1 MVYLTRNNVDIEES
15 TQSPSKRVRDP
26 QGPTYSES
34 SSDENGDLE
43 SHPRVRHTR
52 RTLCSS
58 RSKFTV
64 LSDDEEEDVGNAVDN
79 PQRRTRFQS
88 KHHMRLGDIDESYKP
103 PQLKALAVKMTV
115 NEQCKKDMHL
125 LAVPK
130 VPGDVMEE
138 PTGKRQLFG
147 DAPTFAKKD
156 NEKCKKVQWC
166 VPVTEVLM
174 KKPAE
179 KQCVPKGVASSSSAA
194 TNRQDTAVKITF
206 TEAGHLEA
214 AQKVKTILRHFNSY
228 YLRFVQEEENRCRK
242 EESEKLKIKA
252 KSKEEGKE
260 KKKSRRPDLK
270 AITQMKADK
279 KMEDRG
285 KVLGHVPGIN
295 VGDQFFSRCE
305 MVAIGLHCH
314 WLGGIDTIPA
324 SARKTLPFLKNITK
338 LPVASSIMLSG
349 AYEDDIDNSDDVIY
363 TGSGGNDLLGRKHQI
378 ADQVLKRG
386 NLALTY
392 NMEQDLPVRL
402 IRGHK
407 TKKSYTGKIYTY
419 DGLYKVKD
427 FWAEKGLSGFT
438 VYKFR
443 LKRVDGQSILT
454 TNQVHFVSGHILPAN
469 IAELKGLVCLDISNG
484 LERTPIPAT
493 NLQNPPLAP
502 TDFRYTAKIEAR
514 KGVRKPLP
522 AKGCSCRGAC
532 YDPNKCSCAVL
543 NKKSFP
549 YVTQNGG
556 RLVEPMDVVYECGPN
571 CGCDESCSNRVT
583 QKGMQYRL
591 EVFRTANK
599 GWGVRSWDTI
609 PAGAPV
615 CQYTGLLMRT
625 EDADHVIDNDVYV
638 FDLDCIQTMKGIG
651 RRQRR
656 LISKGNED
664 ESEDV
669 ATDYAS
675 EEPEYCIDA
684 ANCGNVSRFINHC
697 CEPNLF
703 VQCVLNDHHDLSQ
716 PCIWF
721 FAADTIHPLEELSYD
736 YGYELNSVVKDGKV
750 KVMHCYCG
758 AHGCRKRLL

>member
-1 MVYLTRNNVDIEES
+1 MVFPTKNSSNVEES
-15 TQSPSKRVRDP
+15 LQSPSKRARDP
-26 QGPTYSES
+26 QRAQLYQQSTAFSFDNDDGKV
-34 SSDENGDLE
+34 D
-43 SHPRVRHTR
+43 SHAR
-52 RTLCSS
+52 RCTKRTVCSRARS
-58 RSKFTV
+58 RFTV
-64 LSDDEEEDVGNAVDN
+64 LSDDEEDN
-79 PQRRTRFQS
+79 VMEMENHWQTRLQS
-88 KHHMRLGDIDESYKP
+88 KRHTRLTNVDGSHKAS
-103 PQLKALAVKMTV
+103 QSKALVL
-115 NEQCKKDMHL
+115 KKGKEYEKEVHL
-125 LAVPK
+125 QFAK
-130 VPGDVMEE
+130 VEDSMEE
-138 PTGKRQLFG
+138 PTGKRCLFG
-147 DAPTFAKKD
+147 DAPPATKINGDCK
-156 NEKCKKVQWC
+156 KKVQWC
-166 VPVTEVLM
+166 VPEVEAF
-174 KKPAE
+174 KEIAAKH
-179 KQCVPKGVASSSSAA
+179 GVSSSPADG
-194 TNRQDTAVKITF
+194 QDPGAIMATF
-206 TEAGHLEA
+206 TEAAHLEA

-242 EESEKLKIKA
+242 EESEKLESKP
-252 KSKEEGKE
+252 KSNEEGKE

-270 AITQMKADK
+270 AISQMKVDK

-314 WLGGIDTIPA
+314 WLGGIDTIAA
-324 SARKTLPFLKNITK
+324 SSRKKHPLNITK

-349 AYEDDIDNSDDVIY
+349 AYEDDIDNSDDVVY
-363 TGSGGNDLLGRKHQI
+363 TGQGGNDLLGRKHQI

-386 NLALTY
+386 NLALTN

-419 DGLYKVKD
+419 DGLYKVVD

-443 LKRVDGQSILT
+443 LKRAEGQPILT

-469 IAELKGLVCLDISNG
+469 IAELKGLVCFDISNG

-514 KGVRKPLP
+514 KGVCKPIP
-522 AKGCSCRGAC
+522 AKGCNCKGGC
-532 YDPNKCSCAVL
+532 YDPNKCSCAIL
-543 NKKSFP
+543 NKKRFP

-571 CGCDESCSNRVT
+571 CGCDESCSNKVT

-615 CQYTGLLMRT
+615 CQYTGILMRT

-664 ESEDV
+664 VSEGD
-669 ATDYAS
+669 ATDNAS
-675 EEPEYCIDA
+675 DEAEYCIDA
-684 ANCGNVSRFINHC
+684 GNCGNVSRFINHC

-703 VQCVLNDHHDLSQ
+703 VQCVLNDHHDLSR
-716 PCIWF
+716 PRIWF

-758 AHGCRKRLL
+758 AHNCRKRLL